1 MPFYS
6 PVLVGLIGQGAWN
19 SWSGWA
25 SLVQFLDE
33 AIYHVACKDTSV
45 WSVHV
50 TRSILSRGRVVQQW
64 LELAQTILL
73 GAIQSKDQRQFQGFD
88 TRLCRI
94 EWQVFFLEAW
104 DQSIRPIVSF
114 LHRNLV
120 RSSSNCHHWWDLVG
134 FQTKYDG
141 DLLISSMMPPLM
153 FRLIHPIANPTEVLG
168 RSYPLIRH
176 PRVEWRFT
184 PKLDLF

>member
-1 MPFYS
+1 M
-6 PVLVGLIGQGAWN
+6 LVGLIGQGACN

-73 GAIQSKDQRQFQGFD
+73 EAIQSKDRQQFQGFD

-94 EWQVFFLEAW
+94 EWQVFFLEAQ

-120 RSSSNCHHWWDLVG
+120 RSHPIATIDGILSDFKPNMTEISWSLPWCHHWYSDSSI
-134 FQTKYDG
+134 Q
-141 DLLISSMMPPLM
+141 LLI
-153 FRLIHPIANPTEVLG
+153 RLKFWVDHT
-168 RSYPLIRH
+168 H
-176 PRVEWRFT
+176 
-184 PKLDLF
+184 